1 MDCNKCCRAA
11 LNSGAMSKQQLID
24 WSCQHYELFQKGA
37 LVFSERVRVGGA
49 LLKPCGHVNISEQ
62 GVFYTDH
69 G

>member
-1 MDCNKCCRAA
+1 
-11 LNSGAMSKQQLID
+11 MSKQQLID